1 MAFDN
6 EPKSPYYSTRVRISD
21 VTSPKA
27 WIGYK
32 ERTIE
37 VTYGNQEFRDIPS
50 ENPQDIGDTAKKS
63 LKDEILEAFRITDEV
78 AEERKFKFV
87 DQTKKN
93 DKNEPFIETKYP
105 EVKEYENTGV
115 ATSQ

>member
-1 MAFDN
+1 M
-6 EPKSPYYSTRVRISD
+6 
-21 VTSPKA
+21 
-27 WIGYK
+27 
-32 ERTIE
+32 
-37 VTYGNQEFRDIPS
+37 TYGNQEFRDIPS

-93 DKNEPFIETKYP
+93 DKNEPIEKATADDLNR
-105 EVKEYENTGV
+105 EVTEWK
-115 ATSQ
+115 SPSWDPR